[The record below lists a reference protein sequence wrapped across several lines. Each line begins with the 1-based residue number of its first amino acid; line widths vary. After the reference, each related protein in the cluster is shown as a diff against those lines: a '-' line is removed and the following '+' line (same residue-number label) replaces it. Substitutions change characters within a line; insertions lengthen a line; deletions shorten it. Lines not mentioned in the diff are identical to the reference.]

1 MHAKLGG
8 NPATLPAKG
17 LATPIPER
25 KMDDVMVYEHRE
37 TAWRSNRF
45 LIRQKE
51 NEKSTS
57 NDKFDKL
64 QLESR
69 YKINKADKAPN
80 NKGRLNASTDC

>member
-45 LIRQKE
+45 LIR
-51 NEKSTS
+51 
-57 NDKFDKL
+57 
-64 QLESR
+64 
-69 YKINKADKAPN
+69 
-80 NKGRLNASTDC
+80 